1 MLTFTI
7 WCVGISI
14 ICAIHPYIPTCQA
27 VSERKSIL
35 SAPPYARTGLGSI
48 GEMAA
53 YWKVTPIS
61 RAMT

>member
-35 SAPPYARTGLGSI
+35 SARHHMRGPASGALARWLRI
-48 GEMAA
+48 G
-53 YWKVTPIS
+53 K
-61 RAMT
+61 